1 MKYYFAPMEG
11 ITTHVFRAVHSRR
24 FPGADRY
31 YTPFFSPTPDHL
43 FTPRELRELTPEMR
57 CAAPVVPQILSKCAA
72 DIVWAAEG
80 LQDMG
85 YTVFNLN
92 LGCPSATV
100 TAKGKGAG
108 LLQKPDALNALL
120 KAARD
125 AGWNPYIY
133 CAYRPYLTQEQQYED
148 QVSENMRKG
157 DTRDE
162 AETAAARVAAP
173 PGTSDHQTGLGADIV
188 DQYYSSLSV
197 DTVNARFLTWL
208 ADNCADYGFVI
219 RYPSDKVSITGRN
232 EPWHVR
238 YVGDAAARFMTE
250 HNLCLE
256 EFVALYQ

>member
-1 MKYYFAPMEG
+1 MPAGARISTAP
-11 ITTHVFRAVHSRR
+11 TARTSRR
-24 FPGADRY
+24 SSSTRIRSAKTCARAIPATRQR
-31 YTPFFSPTPDHL
+31 PLPRASP
-43 FTPRELRELTPEMR
+43 R
-57 CAAPVVPQILSKCAA
+57 
-72 DIVWAAEG
+72 
-80 LQDMG
+80 
-85 YTVFNLN
+85 
-92 LGCPSATV
+92 
-100 TAKGKGAG
+100 
-108 LLQKPDALNALL
+108 
-120 KAARD
+120 
-125 AGWNPYIY
+125 
-133 CAYRPYLTQEQQYED
+133 
-148 QVSENMRKG
+148 
-157 DTRDE
+157 
-162 AETAAARVAAP
+162 P